1 MLPLGPHGHVMAVM
15 QNDAEVPRQWMLRL
29 ASLELRIALKRKS
42 LYYSFLIF
50 HNHLAPTKFRRFLTD
65 INHQINDKKIIA

>member
-15 QNDAEVPRQWMLRL
+15 QNDAEVPGQWMPRL
-29 ASLELRIALKRKS
+29 ASLEWRIALKKKS

-50 HNHLAPTKFRRFLTD
+50 HNHPPID
-65 INHQINDKKIIA
+65 V